1 MARHSEAARGE
12 AADRRCGPWIV
23 ERLRGRASDL
33 LESEEPPAG
42 GPRRARLH
50 HVDRPALVLGSAQPF
65 KAADRRAAAAAGVDV
80 ARRRSGGGAVL
91 LEPGRHVW
99 VDFFVPAG
107 DALWSDDVARA
118 AAWAGEL
125 WASVV
130 ACFVPDAPSV
140 FSGRLVADEWGRL
153 VCFAGA
159 GPGEVFA
166 DGLKVVGVSQR
177 RNRRRA
183 RIQTMARLAPALSPG
198 PPGSERPRRV
208 VGRARPREPDL
219 LALTPRQRTEA
230 VAALSARGGA
240 IPAAASAVTDALLG
254 ALEAQSPSG

>member
-1 MARHSEAARGE
+1 M
-12 AADRRCGPWIV
+12 
-23 ERLRGRASDL
+23 
-33 LESEEPPAG
+33 
-42 GPRRARLH
+42 
-50 HVDRPALVLGSAQPF
+50 
-65 KAADRRAAAAAGVDV
+65 

-91 LEPGRHVW
+91 LEPGRQVW
-99 VDFFVPAG
+99 VDFFVPAD

-130 ACFVPDAPSV
+130 ARFVSDAASV

-166 DGLKVVGVSQR
+166 GGLKLVGVSQR

-183 RIQTMARLAPALSPG
+183 RIQTMARLDPLTAPPD
-198 PPGSERPRRV
+198 SEHRSRV
-208 VGRARPREPDL
+208 VVRGRPREPDF
-219 LALTPRQRTEA
+219 LTLTSRRRSEA
-230 VAALSARGGA
+230 VAALSSRCGA
-240 IPAAASAVTDALLG
+240 IPADASAVTDALLG
-254 ALEAQSPSG
+254 ALEDQRPVA